1 MRAAFRSSSAKLDA
15 RVASMTSVSG
25 RSSMTS
31 LSYVCSVLLR
41 FSSYALLTNWLQGLK
56 EIHDAGF
63 IHLDMKPANVL
74 ITFEGVLK
82 IGDFGLATD
91 WPAVKG
97 IDGEGDREYIG
108 PEVLN
113 GRFDKPADIFAL
125 GLITLEIAANVQL
138 PENGSTWLA
147 LRNGDFRDVPSLTTC
162 PTVENTIRATRA
174 PSSFEEALRGA
185 PSPTVTTATP
195 DFGTPKHK
203 ALAQPPQFMTD
214 AAHPFS
220 LDQLVRQL
228 TRPEPSERLTV
239 DELLDVE
246 SLRWVAA
253 RRRCAATV
261 FEGRWGPD
269 DEAILSPGG
278 SDYDTEMTDV

>member
-1 MRAAFRSSSAKLDA
+1 
-15 RVASMTSVSG
+15 
-25 RSSMTS
+25 MTS
-31 LSYVCSVLLR
+31 LSYVNSAHFRLLG
-41 FSSYALLTNWLQGLK
+41 YGLLTNWLQGLK

-162 PTVENTIRATRA
+162 PTVENTIRATRT

-185 PSPTVTTATP
+185 PSPAVTTATP

-203 ALAQPPQFMTD
+203 ALAQPPQFMAD
-214 AAHPFS
+214 ADHPFS
-220 LDQLVRQL
+220 LDQLVRQM

-239 DELLDVE
+239 DELLGLE
-246 SLRWVAA
+246 SLRWIAS

-269 DEAILSPGG
+269 DHAILSPGG